1 MSVPRDILAIP
12 RPKNTRVKP
21 SGNHYLVIK
30 RTCKRIDG
38 RNVPVELG
46 VIGEIRDGRYI
57 ERAKEPVRREI
68 DIKDY
73 GEVALCDKLGK
84 DLMDDLLK
92 VWTPKEAT
100 CLYTI
105 ALLRAAYG
113 DIKNRD
119 LELQYQTSFA
129 SELYK
134 GVPLSEFTVSKFLD
148 SIGKSYTLIRRF
160 MQNRIESAKGKRIV
174 IDGMLKDYNS
184 TGSVF
189 SEFSRK
195 GAKKGSRD
203 MSLLYAFDPEAMEP
217 IATKPYVGNMLD
229 MTSIDDFVEDY
240 KITSGITV
248 FDKGFPSKAFLDK
261 LEKEKGLS
269 YIAPL
274 KTNSKLVKRYKMD
287 EPDTPLEGYED
298 GIILC
303 KKVKMANGKFLYSFR
318 DPRMAM
324 EQEVGYIAKAKKS
337 DKFNI
342 EKYNAKKSEFG
353 LIVFESKTD
362 MESILVYRAYAQR
375 WDIEV
380 FFDFYKNIIDRDCE
394 NVHNDYRVYATEL
407 INFLTALIASRVKRK
422 FSKLGLYKHH
432 SHKELMRYLSKDKM
446 VRMGEDGKWKT
457 CKKLAY
463 IDGIVSMLG
472 I

>member
-1 MSVPRDILAIP
+1 MPVPKDILSIE

-30 RTCKRIDG
+30 RTCKRING

-46 VIGEIRDGRYI
+46 AIGEIRDGRYI
-57 ERAKEPVRREI
+57 EYSHAPVKREI

-84 DLMDDLLK
+84 DLLNDLLK
-92 VWTPKEAT
+92 IWTPKEAT

-105 ALLRAAYG
+105 ALLRSAYG

-119 LELQYQTSFA
+119 LQLQYDTSFA

-134 GVPLSEFTVSKFLD
+134 DMHLSEDTVSNFLD
-148 SIGKSYTLIRRF
+148 SIGKSYSLIRRF
-160 MQNRIESAKGKRIV
+160 MQNRIDASKGKKIV

-184 TGSVF
+184 KKSTF

-195 GAKKGSRD
+195 GAKKGSKD
-203 MSLLYAFDPEAMEP
+203 ISLLYAFDPEKLEP

-229 MTSIDDFVEDY
+229 MTSIDDFVDDY
-240 KITSGITV
+240 KITNGIMV

-261 LEKEKGLS
+261 VEKEKNLS

-274 KTNSKLVKRYKMD
+274 KTNSKLVKRYGMD
-287 EPDTPLEGYED
+287 EPDTPLDGYED

-303 KKVKMANGKFLYSFR
+303 KKAKMGNGKFLYSFR
-318 DPRMAM
+318 DPQMAM
-324 EQEVGYIAKAKKS
+324 EQEVGYIAKAKKMGH
-337 DKFNI
+337 FNM
-342 EKYNAKKSEFG
+342 EKYNEKKSEFG
-353 LIVFESKTD
+353 LIVFESRTD
-362 MESILVYRAYAQR
+362 MKPLIVYRAYAQR

-380 FFDFYKNIIDRDCE
+380 FFDFYKNIIDRNCE

-407 INFLTALIASRVKRK
+407 INFLSAIISSRVKK
-422 FSKLGLYKHH
+422 EFSRLGLYKYN
-432 SHKELMRYLSKDKM
+432 SHKQLMRYLSKYKM
-446 VRMGEDGKWKT
+446 VRNGEDGKWKS
-457 CKKLAY
+457 CKVLAY
-463 IDGIVSMLG
+463 IENINSLLG

>member
-1 MSVPRDILAIP
+1 MSVPKDILAIP

-30 RTCKRIDG
+30 RTCKRING

-46 VIGEIRDGRYI
+46 VMGEIRDGRYI
-57 ERAKEPVRREI
+57 ERVKEPVKREI

-73 GEVALCDKLGK
+73 GEVSLCDKLGK

-113 DIKNRD
+113 EIKNRD
-119 LELQYQTSFA
+119 LELQYQTSYA

-134 GVPLSEFTVSKFLD
+134 NVALSEFTVSKFLD
-148 SIGKSYTLIRRF
+148 SIGKSYTLIRKF
-160 MQNRIESAKGKRIV
+160 MQNRIESAKGKKLV

-184 TGSVF
+184 KSIF

-195 GAKKGSRD
+195 GAKKGSKD
-203 MSLLYAFDPEAMEP
+203 LSLLYAFDPEEMEP

-229 MTSIDDFVEDY
+229 MTAIDDFVDDY
-240 KITSGITV
+240 EITNGIMV

-261 LEKEKGLS
+261 MQKEKNLS

-287 EPDTPLEGYED
+287 EPNTPLEGYEN
-298 GIILC
+298 GTILC

-318 DPRMAM
+318 DPKMAM
-324 EQEVGYIAKAKKS
+324 EQEVGYIAKAKKK
-337 DKFNI
+337 DKFDV

-353 LIVFESKTD
+353 LIVFESRTD
-362 MESILVYRAYAQR
+362 TTPLIIYKAYAQR

-407 INFLTALIASRVKRK
+407 INFLTALIASRVKK
-422 FSKLGLYKHH
+422 QFSKLGLYKHH
-432 SHKELMRYLSKDKM
+432 SHKELMRYLSKYKM
-446 VRMGEDGKWKT
+446 VRMGEEGKWKP

-463 IDGIVSMLG
+463 IDNIISTLG

>member
-1 MSVPRDILAIP
+1 MSVPKDILAIP

-57 ERAKEPVRREI
+57 ERVKEPVKREI

-84 DLMDDLLK
+84 ALMDDMLK

-113 DIKNRD
+113 EIKNRD

-129 SELYK
+129 SEFYK
-134 GVPLSEFTVSKFLD
+134 GVALSEYTVSKFLD
-148 SIGKSYTLIRRF
+148 SIGKSYSLIRKF
-160 MQNRIESAKGKRIV
+160 MQNRIESVKGKKIV

-184 TGSVF
+184 KSIF

-195 GAKKGSRD
+195 GAKKGSKD
-203 MSLLYAFDPEAMEP
+203 LSLLYAFDPEGMEP

-229 MTSIDDFVEDY
+229 MTAIDDFVEDY
-240 KITSGITV
+240 KITNGIMV

-261 LEKEKGLS
+261 MQKEKKLS

-287 EPDTPLEGYED
+287 EPDTPLEGYEN
-298 GIILC
+298 GTILC
-303 KKVKMANGKFLYSFR
+303 KKVKMANGKFLYSFLN
-318 DPRMAM
+318 PKMAM
-324 EQEVGYIAKAKKS
+324 EQEIGYIAKAKKN
-337 DKFNI
+337 DKFNV
-342 EKYNAKKSEFG
+342 EKYNAKKTEFG

-362 MESILVYRAYAQR
+362 TTPLIVYQAYAQR

-407 INFLTALIASRVKRK
+407 INFLSALIASRVKK
-422 FSKLGLYKHH
+422 QFSKLGLYKHH
-432 SHKELMRYLSKDKM
+432 SHKELMRYLSKAKM
-446 VRMGEDGKWKT
+446 VRMGEEGKWKP
-457 CKKLAY
+457 CKRLSY
-463 IDGIVSMLG
+463 IDNIVSTLG